1 MDSQRQEDP
10 FFIDLL
16 QEGEQGFENGFM
28 MATPHMNVDAHQSPP
43 PVENQP
49 SSPVEIR
56 STTKKSQRGNNFTI
70 EEDNMLVS
78 AWLNNSLDAV
88 LSNDQKY
95 KQYWRRIWLYFH
107 NNKQFESDRSETSLS
122 SRWSMI
128 QLCTNK
134 FCGVL
139 AQIETLNPS
148 GYTEQDKI
156 GKAKFMYKELYKR
169 SFHFEH
175 CWVTLRHEAKWLEH
189 KDNVKGRKR
198 LAPIT
203 SSPTLPES
211 IHLDED
217 NDESNAFVDLERP
230 LGKKAEKERLKKRK
244 SQDNMVSSLATKLDE
259 IKEEKKKIHEEK
271 MESMRIASEERR
283 ETIRIASEERR
294 ELIRL
299 KKKKIEVENAK
310 MENEIMM
317 KDLSTMDPEQ
327 REFIRICRFEILES
341 YKSKF

>member
-148 GYTEQDKI
+148 GYTEQDKV
-156 GKAKFMYKELYKR
+156 
-169 SFHFEH
+169 H
-175 CWVTLRHEAKWLEH
+175 V
-189 KDNVKGRKR
+189 V
-198 LAPIT
+198 
-203 SSPTLPES
+203 S
-211 IHLDED
+211 I
-217 NDESNAFVDLERP
+217 
-230 LGKKAEKERLKKRK
+230 
-244 SQDNMVSSLATKLDE
+244 
-259 IKEEKKKIHEEK
+259 
-271 MESMRIASEERR
+271 
-283 ETIRIASEERR
+283 
-294 ELIRL
+294 
-299 KKKKIEVENAK
+299 
-310 MENEIMM
+310 
-317 KDLSTMDPEQ
+317 
-327 REFIRICRFEILES
+327 
-341 YKSKF
+341 

>member
-1 MDSQRQEDP
+1 
-10 FFIDLL
+10 
-16 QEGEQGFENGFM
+16 
-28 MATPHMNVDAHQSPP
+28 
-43 PVENQP
+43 
-49 SSPVEIR
+49 
-56 STTKKSQRGNNFTI
+56 
-70 EEDNMLVS
+70 
-78 AWLNNSLDAV
+78 
-88 LSNDQKY
+88 
-95 KQYWRRIWLYFH
+95 
-107 NNKQFESDRSETSLS
+107 
-122 SRWSMI
+122 
-128 QLCTNK
+128 
-134 FCGVL
+134 
-139 AQIETLNPS
+139 
-148 GYTEQDKI
+148 
-156 GKAKFMYKELYKR
+156 MYKELYKR